1 MKTKTEIDEFA
12 HNYNP
17 LHFYSRLIDL
27 ELDQKE
33 AMRWAQIY
41 EFGVYQEIIDIA
53 QGENYE
59 HKKESKLSTT
69 LQHQDPMRE

>member
-1 MKTKTEIDEFA
+1 MKTETNKIDEFA

-27 ELDQKE
+27 GLEQKE

-41 EFGVYQEIIDIA
+41 EFGVYQEIMDIV
-53 QGENYE
+53 ENGK
-59 HKKESKLSTT
+59 HRKESQLSAT